1 MTAFVVTG
9 LSPTA
14 PSNGWTLAH
23 PEDAGPTIG
32 NHLEDVSPDL
42 KMNNG
47 QCLVSRLIYL
57 AQVDNSNW
65 EKQRDPSMCTC
76 LEVYMEISK

>member
-14 PSNGWTLAH
+14 PSDGWTLAH

-47 QCLVSRLIYL
+47 KCLVSRFIYI
-57 AQVDNSNW
+57 AQIDSSNW
-65 EKQRDPSMCTC
+65 
-76 LEVYMEISK
+76 